1 MCVYL
6 FGKFSVECEN
16 RVWQLAEAAKEREL
30 FCYLLIHRNR
40 PHPRESLANLLWSET
55 TTEKSKKYLRQAL
68 WHLHGAFEKLDIKF
82 NNQVIQVE
90 HDWVQLNS
98 NENLRLDVSQF
109 EETYKSIRDVSG
121 AEVSE
126 SSAAAM
132 QKATD
137 LYRGELLEGWYQDW
151 CLFERERFH
160 NMYLTMLDKLLSYC
174 RARHLFDT
182 GINYGLTL
190 LRYDR
195 ANEKAH
201 RQLMR
206 LQYMAGNRTEAL
218 RQYERCV
225 TALKEELDIRPERRT
240 ENLYKQICTD
250 QPLTSVK
257 KIESEDTTLF
267 TNTLS
272 RLKQLKN
279 FLLDVQQRLDR
290 DIETIESKC
299 KNINQKH

>member
-1 MCVYL
+1 MSSMCVYL
-6 FGKFSVECEN
+6 FGKFSVECESK
-16 RVWQLAEAAKEREL
+16 VWQLAEAAKEREL

-40 PHPRESLANLLWSET
+40 PHARESLANLLWSET

-82 NNQVIQVE
+82 GKQLFQVE

-98 NENLRLDVSQF
+98 SDSLHLDVSQF
-109 EETYKSIRDVSG
+109 EDAFESVKNTRG
-121 AEVSE
+121 AQMSE
-126 SSAAAM
+126 ICAGVL

-137 LYRGELLEGWYQDW
+137 LYRGELLEGWYHDW
-151 CLFERERFH
+151 CLFERERFQ

-174 RARHLFDT
+174 RARSLFDT
-182 GINYGLTL
+182 GIQYGLML

-218 RQYERCV
+218 RQYERCAA
-225 TALKEELDIRPERRT
+225 ALQEELGIHPDRRT
-240 ENLYKQICTD
+240 ENLYKQICSD
-250 QPLTSVK
+250 QPLVSVEK
-257 KIESEDTTLF
+257 TDSENMTDSTD
-267 TNTLS
+267 TLS
-272 RLKQLKN
+272 HLLRLQSYLRDVEARIEKDIRTLKN
-279 FLLDVQQRLDR
+279 G
-290 DIETIESKC
+290 
-299 KNINQKH
+299 